1 MLQAI
6 DNDRRRFLVTAAVTL
21 ASAQFGIVGCANALS
36 GAAILIPAEASFPPL
51 GGATGWL
58 NSQPLTPAS
67 LRGKV
72 VLVDFWTYACVNW
85 RRTLPYVRA
94 WADKYRDHGLVVIGV
109 HTPEFSFEHNLDNV
123 RWALQD
129 MKIEYPVVID
139 NNYAVWN
146 AFNNEYWP
154 ALYFIDA
161 KGHVRHHQFGEGEYQ
176 QCEAILQQLLKE
188 TGNGGISQD
197 LVSVYPRGAEVPADA
212 GSLRTP
218 ETYTGYGQTKS
229 FSSPGGA
236 AWDKPHVYTLPVSLT
251 LNHWALAGNWT
262 VGKEAVTLNQFP
274 GRIAYCFH
282 ARDLNLVMGP
292 PARGTSVRFRVLLDG
307 QPPGLAH
314 GADIDSEGNGTIV
327 EQRLYQI
334 IRQAE
339 PITDRQFEIEF
350 HDSGVQVFDFTF
362 G

>member
-1 MLQAI
+1 
-6 DNDRRRFLVTAAVTL
+6 
-21 ASAQFGIVGCANALS
+21 
-36 GAAILIPAEASFPPL
+36 
-51 GGATGWL
+51 
-58 NSQPLTPAS
+58 LTPAS

-72 VLVDFWTYACVNW
+72 VLVDFWTYTCVNW
-85 RRTLPYVRA
+85 RRTLPYIRA
-94 WADKYRDHGLVVIGV
+94 WAGKYKDHGLVVIGV
-109 HTPEFSFEHNLDNV
+109 HTPEFSFEHKRDNV

-129 MKIEYPVVID
+129 MRIDYPVAID

-154 ALYFIDA
+154 ALYFIDV

-188 TGNGGISQD
+188 TGSGGISQD
-197 LVSVYPRGAEVPADA
+197 LVSVDPRGAEVPADV
-212 GSLRTP
+212 SNLRTP
-218 ETYTGYGQTKS
+218 ETYTGYGQTQN
-229 FSSPGGA
+229 FASPGGA
-236 AWDKPHVYTLPVSLT
+236 ARDKPHIYALPTRLN

-262 VGKEAVTLNQFP
+262 VGKEPIVLNQSA

-292 PARGTSVRFRVLLDG
+292 PTRGTAVQFRVLLDG

-314 GADIDSEGNGTIV
+314 GADVDGPGSGTIV
-327 EQRLYQI
+327 EQRLYQL
-334 IRQAE
+334 IRQVE
-339 PITDRQFEIEF
+339 PIADRQFEIEF
-350 HDSGVQVFDFTF
+350 LNPGAHVFDFTF